1 MYIKHTTEHLSATPN
16 NRVGELPHGS
26 KGFRFGYSQR
36 KCRKKKCFQ
45 CDLIAPT
52 SGEFFTSSE
61 GLGTLNFGEA
71 AFYWVRCRSTVGL
84 FPVAELD
91 PWFKQNLFTLSS
103 VEDRNFQLP
112 DATEWLYYTIIF
124 PPLTWGQL
132 VVQAEYP
139 SLFKIIAPSLL
150 WTILCTDLSKHVD
163 KNQKCLYIFV

>member
-71 AFYWVRCRSTVGL
+71 AVNIGILALKSATG
-84 FPVAELD
+84 
-91 PWFKQNLFTLSS
+91 NLNPTMVF
-103 VEDRNFQLP
+103 
-112 DATEWLYYTIIF
+112 
-124 PPLTWGQL
+124 
-132 VVQAEYP
+132 
-139 SLFKIIAPSLL
+139 
-150 WTILCTDLSKHVD
+150 
-163 KNQKCLYIFV
+163 